1 MFSVTDSE
9 AMKNLNQD
17 QQVFYLLCKSLING
31 SLMKDLVGRAL
42 GPLCHS
48 RWLTLGARI
57 LYHYMRTKNPCKKLV
72 TLTEFV
78 VRAYGAVWYR
88 ARQYPKGTDAP
99 RHYFQWMQ
107 ALKSFPTCVFKAVS
121 SIFEN
126 GLFWCH
132 SKNMLL
138 SALSDEDS
146 KIREK
151 AVNQILKI
159 RNDCGF
165 KEIIKQDRW
174 GL

>member
-1 MFSVTDSE
+1 
-9 AMKNLNQD
+9 
-17 QQVFYLLCKSLING
+17 
-31 SLMKDLVGRAL
+31 MKDLVGRAL

-57 LYHYMRTKNPCKKLV
+57 LYHCKKLV

-78 VRAYGAVWYR
+78 VRAYTAVWYR
-88 ARQYPKGTDAP
+88 ERQYPKGTDAP

-159 RNDCGF
+159 RNDCKF
-165 KEIIKQDRW
+165 REIIKER
-174 GL
+174 GE